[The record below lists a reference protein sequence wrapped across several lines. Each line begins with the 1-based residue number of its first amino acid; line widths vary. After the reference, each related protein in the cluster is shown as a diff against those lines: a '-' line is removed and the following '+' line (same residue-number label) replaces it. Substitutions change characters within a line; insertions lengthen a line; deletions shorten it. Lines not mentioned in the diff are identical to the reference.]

1 MIKIIECNLQ
11 GPILMECN
19 ECKSKFSFE
28 FTDIQRREEDSLF
41 IPLGHETI
49 RRYVVCPVCKAT
61 INFKVPLEDI
71 TFDLQV
77 KDEELPN
84 SEVHNDR

>member
-11 GPILMECN
+11 GPIMMECN

-28 FTDIQRREEDSLF
+28 FTDIQRREENNLF
-41 IPLGHETI
+41 LPIGCGTI

-61 INFKVPLEDI
+61 IDFKVPLENI
-71 TFDLQV
+71 TFNLQV
-77 KDEELPN
+77 KDEDLPD
-84 SEVHNDR
+84 SEGHKDD

>member
-11 GPILMECN
+11 GPIMMVCN

-28 FTDIQRREEDSLF
+28 FTDIQRREEASLIGF
-41 IPLGHETI
+41 TTI
-49 RRYVVCPVCKAT
+49 KRYVVCPVCKAT
-61 INFKVPLEDI
+61 IDFKVPLEKI

-77 KDEELPN
+77 TDEVLPN
-84 SEVHNDR
+84 SEGHEDD

>member
-11 GPILMECN
+11 GPIMMQCN

-28 FTDIQRREEDSLF
+28 FTDIKRIEENSLY
-41 IPLGHETI
+41 LGGTI
-49 RRYVVCPVCKAT
+49 FRRYVVCPVCKAT
-61 INFKVPLEDI
+61 INFKVPLENI

-77 KDEELPN
+77 KDEDLPD
-84 SEVHNDR
+84 SEVRHEDS

>member
-28 FTDIQRREEDSLF
+28 FTDIQRREENNILL
-41 IPLGHETI
+41 PWGCVNI

-61 INFKVPLEDI
+61 INFKVPLEGV
-71 TFDLQV
+71 TCDLQFV
-77 KDEELPN
+77 DEDLPN
-84 SEVHNDR
+84 SEGHEDD